1 MGTSEEILL
10 RVMVKGDTI
19 VPGAIRFE
27 LMSEH
32 DVQFYYQATIK
43 EENFRQIQIAND
55 LMIEY
60 DSFFATFQKLLQE
73 CLDRPHSHRVS
84 FTLDDDD
91 GNACLRFLLD
101 SEFKSSELLVLD
113 NFRQL
118 DDEKINMQVS
128 YRINSLKQKSLLVV
142 NRMRELTDILQSN
155 NPNLC
160 EQIQRVVNGVRPDD
174 YQPAQPHKG
183 MPSSAS
189 ARSAANL

>member
-27 LMSEH
+27 LMSEN

-60 DSFFATFQKLLQE
+60 DTFFATFQKLLQD
-73 CLDRPHSHRVS
+73 CLDRPHSHRVT

-91 GNACLRFLLD
+91 GNADFEVEDGDGALTQAKLP
-101 SEFKSSELLVLD
+101 LVCAT
-113 NFRQL
+113 
-118 DDEKINMQVS
+118 
-128 YRINSLKQKSLLVV
+128 LVGAGGPPCC
-142 NRMRELTDILQSN
+142 RAGGALH
-155 NPNLC
+155 
-160 EQIQRVVNGVRPDD
+160 QRSHVWLV
-174 YQPAQPHKG
+174 
-183 MPSSAS
+183 
-189 ARSAANL
+189 

>member
-1 MGTSEEILL
+1 MGTTEEILL
-10 RVMVKGDTI
+10 RVLVKGDTI

-27 LMSEH
+27 LMSEN

-55 LMIEY
+55 LAIEY
-60 DSFFATFQKLLQE
+60 DIFFSTFQKLLQDCIE
-73 CLDRPHSHRVS
+73 RPHSHRIT

-101 SEFKSSELLVLD
+101 SEFKRSDLLVLD

-118 DDEKINMQVS
+118 DDDKINMQVS
-128 YRINSLKQKSLLVV
+128 YRINSLKQKSLLTV
-142 NRMRELTDILQSN
+142 NRMRELIDILKAN

-160 EQIQRVVNGVRPDD
+160 EQIERVVNGQKPDD
-174 YQPAQPHKG
+174 FQVPGQKSLPQTG
-183 MPSSAS
+183 ST
-189 ARSAANL
+189 R